1 MLSLFPNLL
10 KRLLCAAALACVAVA
25 AQAQTAK
32 PDPNGP
38 PDQLVLIVANQALTA
53 LKAGG
58 STQESDIA
66 RINKVVDQYVL
77 PYIDFEK
84 TTRLAAG
91 RYWRQATPQQRTDLA
106 RAFRG
111 TLIRTYSGALTR
123 VDPSTNISLLPKRSN
138 DVQGDDAVVRTTIT
152 ASTNAQPVEVDYRL
166 GKGPQGWQIYDLN
179 VEAVWLIQNYRNQFA
194 QQIGQSGI
202 DGLIKALNA
211 RNSGN

>member
-91 RYWRQATPQQRTDLA
+91 RYWRQATPQQRTDLRLDWNA
-106 RAFRG
+106 ANGRWGLGAYVQNLFDKQYVSGLG
-111 TLIRTYSGALTR
+111 T
-123 VDPSTNISLLPKRSN
+123 ISQS
-138 DVQGDDAVVRTTIT
+138 V
-152 ASTNAQPVEVDYRL
+152 L
-166 GKGPQGWQIYDLN
+166 GTPYAYVTPPRMWG
-179 VEAVWLIQNYRNQFA
+179 VEARVKF
-194 QQIGQSGI
+194 
-202 DGLIKALNA
+202 
-211 RNSGN
+211 